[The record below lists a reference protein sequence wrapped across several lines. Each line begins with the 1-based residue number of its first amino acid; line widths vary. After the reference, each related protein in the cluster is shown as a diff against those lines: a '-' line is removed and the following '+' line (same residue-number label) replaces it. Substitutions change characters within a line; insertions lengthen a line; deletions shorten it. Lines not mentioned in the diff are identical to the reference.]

1 MRYHYEDDLATAL
14 QMPLFIVSYMYFFA
28 NCRKTRLLI
37 GAVAGQTHN
46 VQLMCK
52 TGIEKAHLSTQVVN
66 CYFELLLKYPNVHT
80 DTVQY
85 LSITPASVHSS
96 GAINIIMF
104 DGISHRKVPSA
115 LAVHGNYHESA
126 DWNQDLALEK

>member
-1 MRYHYEDDLATAL
+1 M
-14 QMPLFIVSYMYFFA
+14 
-28 NCRKTRLLI
+28 
-37 GAVAGQTHN
+37 
-46 VQLMCK
+46 VQLLDKRIMSNLCAK
-52 TGIEKAHLSTQVVN
+52 LASKKLISQHQVVN

-85 LSITPASVHSS
+85 LSITPASVHRF
-96 GAINIIMF
+96 GEINIIMF

-126 DWNQDLALEK
+126 DWNQDLALEKDHKFHK